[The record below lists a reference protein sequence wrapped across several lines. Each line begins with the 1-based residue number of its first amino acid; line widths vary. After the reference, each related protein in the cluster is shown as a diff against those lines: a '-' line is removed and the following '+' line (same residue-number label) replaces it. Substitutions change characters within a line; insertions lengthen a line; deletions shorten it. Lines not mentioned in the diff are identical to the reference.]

1 MKGGASQM
9 KKEIHVKEVEA
20 DFQKA
25 VVLAALCP
33 KRGGRVRFESLSIG
47 WIYMFRGGDEV

>member
-1 MKGGASQM
+1 MKEEM
-9 KKEIHVKEVEA
+9 KVNERGLEA

-25 VVLAALCP
+25 VVLASLCP
-33 KRGGRVRFESLSIG
+33 KRGGRVRFECLSIG